1 VTVEELHKVTDEVV
15 EAFARLTPQLST
27 SSPAP
32 DQAALDR
39 IVASPATALLIAR
52 DEGEIVGTL
61 TLALFQIPT
70 GTRAWIE
77 DVVVDQ
83 AARGRGT
90 GQALTLEAIRI
101 ARASGAKT
109 IDLTSRASR
118 EAAGRL
124 YEKMGFQQRDTRVY
138 RYTVS

>member
-27 SSPAP
+27 KSPAP
-32 DQAALDR
+32 AQEALER
-39 IVASPATALLIAR
+39 IVVSPATALLIAR

-61 TLALFQIPT
+61 TLAMFQIPT
-70 GTRAWIE
+70 GVRAWVE
-77 DVVVDQ
+77 DVVVDET
-83 AARGRGT
+83 ARGRGI
-90 GQALTLEAIRI
+90 GQALTLEAIRL
-101 ARASGAKT
+101 ARASGATT

-124 YEKMGFQQRDTRVY
+124 YEKLGFRQRDTRVY